1 MIILFAIVYGNQ
13 IACLK
18 CLIASMAFRDK
29 EWVTRE
35 EIYISLTAPKPIWPF
50 NIVLINRTAN
60 SPPLKIFTGPG
71 IDLADL
77 QPCFH
82 VVGLVLSLLAKFP
95 WKTLAFKILFP
106 KTLYKEVFLLLLGG
120 NVLKN
125 NHNSAVCV
133 LSSSETAPTVHWKE
147 NAADKKKGSVLFKVN
162 DKCGKC
168 CAAKIREMKG
178 LCKPFEK
185 TSFS

>member
-18 CLIASMAFRDK
+18 CLTASMAFRDK

-71 IDLADL
+71 INLADL
-77 QPCFH
+77 QPCFYA
-82 VVGLVLSLLAKFP
+82 VGLVLSLLANFP
-95 WKTLAFKILFP
+95 WKTLAFKIQFL
-106 KTLYKEVFLLLLGG
+106 KTLYKEVFILLLGG
-120 NVLKN
+120 DVLKN

-133 LSSSETAPTVHWKE
+133 PSSSKTAPTVHWKE
-147 NAADKKKGSVLFKVN
+147 NAAHKKKGKRAF
-162 DKCGKC
+162 
-168 CAAKIREMKG
+168 
-178 LCKPFEK
+178 
-185 TSFS
+185 